1 LEKKEYMD
9 TIKKAG
15 FRDITVVTEQPFNE
29 QGMDTR
35 LIGKIISIQVK
46 AYK

>member
-1 LEKKEYMD
+1 MKQEKSFGYS
-9 TIKKAG
+9 
-15 FRDITVVTEQPFNE
+15 E